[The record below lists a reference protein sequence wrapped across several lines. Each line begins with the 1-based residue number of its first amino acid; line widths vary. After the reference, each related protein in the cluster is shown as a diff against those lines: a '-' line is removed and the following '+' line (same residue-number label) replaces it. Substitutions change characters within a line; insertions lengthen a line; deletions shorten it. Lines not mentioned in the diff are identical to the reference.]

1 MYVLYHKYNKCRFV
15 AGAACP
21 KEIVNFMDSVG
32 IPVCE
37 GYGKSTIC
45 SYLDTAIPY
54 SVKGFCVSV
63 HSTSFIDII
72 LIYTHLYFSAYQ
84 QD

>member
-1 MYVLYHKYNKCRFV
+1 MITQYDAMQTLCFIILTYHHFCVYVSYHKYNKCRFV

-37 GYGKSTIC
+37 GYGKSTDC
-45 SYLDTAIPY
+45 S
-54 SVKGFCVSV
+54 S
-63 HSTSFIDII
+63 
-72 LIYTHLYFSAYQ
+72 
-84 QD
+84 

>member
-1 MYVLYHKYNKCRFV
+1 MITQYDAMQTLCFIILTPTTFVCVLYHKYNKCRFV

-45 SYLDTAIPY
+45 SYLDTAIPC
-54 SVKGFCVSV
+54 S
-63 HSTSFIDII
+63 
-72 LIYTHLYFSAYQ
+72 
-84 QD
+84 

>member
-1 MYVLYHKYNKCRFV
+1 MITLYNAMQTLCFIILTHHFCVESYHNNCRFV

-37 GYGKSTIC
+37 GYGKSTDC
-45 SYLDTAIPY
+45 TYCYLLG
-54 SVKGFCVSV
+54 GFCVPAER
-63 HSTSFIDII
+63 STSL
-72 LIYTHLYFSAYQ
+72 LI
-84 QD
+84 